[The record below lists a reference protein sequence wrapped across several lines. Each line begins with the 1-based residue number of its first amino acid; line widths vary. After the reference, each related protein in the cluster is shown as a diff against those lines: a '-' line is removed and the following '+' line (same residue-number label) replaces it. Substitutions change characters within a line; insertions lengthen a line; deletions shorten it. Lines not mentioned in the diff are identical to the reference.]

1 MRKLVV
7 IALAGW
13 LVSMS
18 PALAAFAAGTMIS
31 LADGTTKAVEELKT
45 GDILAGPG
53 GSTRTV
59 VSLAPVAEPGV
70 MTTITT
76 NTGRTLTITQGHP
89 VPVQN
94 EGGIHLADAVKIGD
108 IVMTEAHVAETVT
121 SIVDAPAG
129 TAAYRLNAGEPG
141 TTAKDP
147 LFANGVLI
155 SDEPS

>member
-18 PALAAFAAGTMIS
+18 PSLATIAAGTLINM
-31 LADGTTKAVEELKT
+31 ADGSTKPVEALVA
-45 GDILAGPG
+45 GDILAAP
-53 GSTRTV
+53 SNETRTV
-59 VSLAPVAEPGV
+59 VSVAPVAEPGV
-70 MTTITT
+70 MRLITT
-76 NTGRTLTITQGHP
+76 DSGRTLIVSEGHP

-94 EGGIHLADAVKIGD
+94 EGGIHIVTSVKVGD
-108 IVMTEAHVAETVT
+108 IVMTDVNKAEKIT
-121 SIVDAPAG
+121 SVVDAPAD
-129 TAAYRLNAGEPG
+129 TVAYRLSVGEPG
-141 TTAKDP
+141 TTARDP